1 VALQIWGD
9 PGWTRQLANVRCTGG
24 ADWRRVTTP
33 VFNSGNRTRVW
44 IAFDNAFDRSAGTL
58 LLDDGWFRRHGTT
71 GNLLRNAGFEQ
82 GNTVWTTTDTNVFRI
97 TDR

>member
-1 VALQIWGD
+1 
-9 PGWTRQLANVRCTGG
+9 
-24 ADWRRVTTP
+24 VTTP

-44 IAFDNAFDRSAGTL
+44 VTFDNAFDRSAGTL

-82 GNTVWTTTDTNVFRI
+82 GSTAWTTTDTSVFRI